1 MKPPLPSPVFSPDVA
16 PGQATTPH
24 PIYQRL
30 AQHYRHAM
38 ETGALNPGDR
48 MPSVRALTRLH
59 QVSLSTTLL
68 VCRQLESEGWLEARP
83 RSGYFVRQPRRNHLP
98 RVAEPSTLTLPDPA
112 QYVGIHDRIS
122 AFTAQCERHPE
133 ALNLAAAFGTADC
146 YPGAALR
153 AAAGRVLR
161 QRPNCLVEPVPPL
174 GDAHFR
180 AVLARRALSL
190 GLVPNSNDI
199 IVTHGCIEALNL
211 ALRAVTQ
218 PGDTVAVESPAYFG
232 LLQILES
239 LGLRA
244 LEVATSPQTGLSVD
258 ALALALRNDPL
269 VKAVVVVPNFQNPL
283 GSVMPDAE
291 KERLVALCTAQNIPL
306 IEDDTYGAL
315 TKDDTPL
322 KAAKAW
328 DNLAPGQGQVIYC
341 ASLTKILAPGMRLG
355 WMLGGRW
362 FERIKMLKHAQSRP
376 NDVLAQAAVASYMA
390 SSSYDRHL
398 AKLRRRLHQQREQIA
413 EAVAQHFP
421 PGTRLSPPQ
430 GAMMLWIELPDRR
443 SSWALFEAALKR
455 GVRITPGTLF
465 ANSSRYDHFLRLSC
479 GAAFTP
485 EVAQAVATL
494 GRIASDLPTGRVS
507 TA

>member
-1 MKPPLPSPVFSPDVA
+1 MKEHQPSPLLQPEVA
-16 PGQATTPH
+16 TRPGGVPH

-30 AQHYRHAM
+30 AQHYRRAM
-38 ETGALNPGDR
+38 ESGVLNPGDR

-122 AFTAQCERHPE
+122 DFTAQCERHPE

-161 QRPNCLVEPVPPL
+161 QRPNSLVEPVPPL

-190 GLVPNSNDI
+190 GLLPNSNDI

-258 ALALALRNDPL
+258 ALALALRNNPS

-390 SSSYDRHL
+390 GSSYDRHL
-398 AKLRRRLHQQREQIA
+398 AKLRRRLHHQREQMA

-494 GRIASDLPTGRVS
+494 GRIASDLPTGSVS

>member
-1 MKPPLPSPVFSPDVA
+1 MKQPVSPSA
-16 PGQATTPH
+16 TPH

-30 AQHYRHAM
+30 AQHYRRAM
-38 ETGALNPGDR
+38 EAGVLRPGDR

-59 QVSLSTTLL
+59 QVSLSTTVM

-83 RSGYFVRQPRRNHLP
+83 RSGYFVRQPRRSHLP
-98 RVAEPSTLTLPDPA
+98 RVAEPSTKDLPDPA

-122 AFTAQCERHPE
+122 AFTTLCERHPL
-133 ALNLAAAFGTADC
+133 ALNLAAAFGTPDC

-161 QRPNCLVEPVPPL
+161 LQPNCLVEPVPPL
-174 GDAHFR
+174 GDARFR

-190 GLVPNSNDI
+190 GLVPSSGDI

-244 LEVATSPQTGLSVD
+244 LEVATSPHTGLSVD
-258 ALALALRNDPL
+258 ALALALQNNPA

-283 GSVMPDAE
+283 GSVMPDSE
-291 KERLVALCTAQNIPL
+291 KERLVALCTARDIPL

-315 TKDDTPL
+315 TQDDAPL

-328 DNLAPGQGQVIYC
+328 DKHAPGQGQVIYC
-341 ASLTKILAPGMRLG
+341 ASLTKILTPGMRLG

-376 NDVLAQAAVASYMA
+376 NDVLAQATVATYMEG
-390 SSSYDRHL
+390 SSYDRHL
-398 AKLRRRLHQQREQIA
+398 VKLRRRLHNQREQMA

-421 PGTRLSPPQ
+421 HGTRLSPPQ
-430 GAMMLWIELPDRR
+430 GAMMLWVELPEQR
-443 SSWALFEAALKR
+443 SSWALFEAALQQ

-465 ANSSRYDHFLRLSC
+465 SNSTRYEHFFRLSC

-485 EVAQAVATL
+485 EVEKAVATL
-494 GRIASDLPTGRVS
+494 GRIAAGLPARQAS
-507 TA
+507 PL